1 VSIVG
6 SNVAQSMAGLS
17 QAERSAVQEKRE
29 EAARRVESRSRRAEG
44 DEVIVQTEAAEAA
57 RRLAGNDQE
66 EAHEDRQSHAQYAPD
81 GRARQAGQG
90 RLDVE
95 G

>member
-6 SNVAQSMAGLS
+6 SNIAQSVAGAS
-17 QAERSAVQEKRE
+17 QAERSQVQEKRHE
-29 EAARRVESRSRRAEG
+29 TARAAENRARRRED
-44 DEVIVQTEAAEAA
+44 DEAVVRTEAVEAA

-66 EAHEDRQSHAQYAPD
+66 ETREDRQSHSYYTP
-81 GRARQAGQG
+81 GGLTTAGEGQ
-90 RLDVE
+90 LDLE

>member
-6 SNVAQSMAGLS
+6 SNIAQSMAGLS
-17 QAERSAVQEKRE
+17 QAERSQVQEKRS
-29 EAARRVESRSRRAEG
+29 EANRSAANRARRK
-44 DEVIVQTEAAEAA
+44 DEVIVQTEAVEAA

-66 EAHEDRQSHAQYAPD
+66 EAHEDRQSHSQYTPGGNTAP
-81 GRARQAGQG
+81 AGTRPQ
-90 RLDVE
+90 LDLE